1 MTSKFSTLE
10 AIFGVG
16 FFFLGG
22 GGGGGC
28 LFWWFCFVLFCFL
41 KK

>member
-16 FFFLGG
+16 VFFLGG